1 MRHRKRQFLLLAA
14 LLVTGCD
21 PAPGGGSD
29 GTGYDAGIGSDIG
42 TGIDALERQL
52 ELERHERLVLL
63 KSEPGNTLAEF
74 STDGCS
80 GGLTVGWEYL
90 AGKIENFQKQHG
102 TQPAWEHCCVAHDR
116 RYHRGGPSKATASE
130 SFDLRRQADLE
141 LRACVGETGTV
152 RAPLLSE
159 EYGLSVGQV
168 MTLYD
173 TIAELMY
180 RAVRIGGVPCSG
192 LPWRWGYGW
201 PVCN

>member
-21 PAPGGGSD
+21 PVPGDGSE
-29 GTGYDAGIGSDIG
+29 GAGIG

-63 KSEPGNTLAEF
+63 KSEPGSTLAGF

-80 GGLTVGWEYL
+80 GGLTIGWEYL
-90 AGKIENFQKQHG
+90 AGKIEDFQKQHG
-102 TQPAWEHCCVAHDR
+102 TQPAWEHCCIAHDR
-116 RYHRGGPSKATASE
+116 YYHTGGTGRMTASE
-130 SFDLRRQADLE
+130 SFALRRQADLE

-152 RAPLLSE
+152 RAPILSD
-159 EYGLSVGQV
+159 EYGISVDQV
-168 MTLYD
+168 TVLYD

-201 PVCN
+201 PYCH